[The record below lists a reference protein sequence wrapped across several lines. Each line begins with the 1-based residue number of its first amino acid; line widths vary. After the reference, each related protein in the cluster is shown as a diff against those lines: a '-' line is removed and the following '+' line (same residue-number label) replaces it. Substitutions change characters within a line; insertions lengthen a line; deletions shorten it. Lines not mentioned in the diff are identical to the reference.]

1 MSCRGSGEL
10 FAVGC
15 SQAVSS
21 WAHGRFGL
29 ADAEDLAVALSG
41 SLGEKKNKK
50 KEGKTTKPSATA
62 ACNRSVDF
70 VG

>member
-1 MSCRGSGEL
+1 MKVWVAAMSCCSSGEV

-15 SQAVSS
+15 IEAVSS

-29 ADAEDLAVALSG
+29 ADVEYLTVALSG
-41 SLGEKKNKK
+41 SLGGKKRKK
-50 KEGKTTKPSATA
+50 KISSMA
-62 ACNRSVDF
+62 ACCVDF

>member
-1 MSCRGSGEL
+1 MSRRGSGEL

-41 SLGEKKNKK
+41 SLREEKK
-50 KEGKTTKPSATA
+50 KEKLQ
-62 ACNRSVDF
+62 N
-70 VG
+70 

>member
-41 SLGEKKNKK
+41 SLGEKKKQKK
-50 KEGKTTKPSATA
+50 RRKNYKTE
-62 ACNRSVDF
+62 CY
-70 VG
+70 GCL